1 MNAVNRIVI
10 VLLLIGL
17 AIIVPV
23 AVIVPGPVIA
33 GLQSGLAVITD
44 SLMAVAL
51 AGDVEQM
58 AFFLMRVVIA
68 ALIFLIFLLLILLEL
83 RRPRARTVAI
93 QGAEGGAAL
102 MADSI
107 ASHLAYHVDQIPG
120 VIKVKPR
127 VISKG
132 KSVRVEI
139 YAETGPQVEVPT
151 KAQEVRSVATEVVE
165 QKLGLKLDREVKVTI
180 KAAPYPKGL
189 PPARPA
195 PARQPVRPAR
205 VAAPP
210 QAVETTPPATTF
222 PQPVEITPPTEETTA
237 DEG

>member
-10 VLLLIGL
+10 VLVLIAL
-17 AIIVPV
+17 AIILPV
-23 AVIVPGPVIA
+23 AIIVPGPVISA
-33 GLQSGLAVITD
+33 LQGSLAAITD

-51 AGDVEQM
+51 AGAAEQM
-58 AFFLMRVVIA
+58 AFFLIRVVIA
-68 ALIFLIFLLLILLEL
+68 ALIFLIFLLLIILEL

-93 QGAEGGAAL
+93 QGAEGQAEL
-102 MADSI
+102 MTDSI

-139 YAETGPQVEVPT
+139 YTETGPQVEVPV
-151 KAQEVRSVATEVVE
+151 KAQEVRRVVTEVVE

-180 KAAPYPKGL
+180 KPAPYPKGL

-195 PARQPVRPAR
+195 PARQPTQPAPL
-205 VAAPP
+205 AAPP
-210 QAVETTPPATTF
+210 QPI
-222 PQPVEITPPTEETTA
+222 EITPPTEGVTA
-237 DEG
+237 EEE